1 MNVAIPGCRAVPN
14 KKGMEQMKEKDRAKI
29 GELKALRHDVAGVDL
44 GSREHYVCATAP
56 GGNGRDVEKFGSVT
70 AELYRMVD
78 WLKARGV
85 KSVAMESTGVYWISV
100 YEVLESRGMEVVLV
114 NARALLN
121 VPGRKTD
128 VLDCQWIQL
137 LHSCGLLK
145 GAFRPADEVCALR
158 ALIRERSTL
167 NLESAD
173 WIRRMQKSLDQMNI
187 RIHQAVSDIC
197 GTTGMALVRAIVSG
211 ERDANVLAGLRDP
224 RCRKTT
230 DEIAQY
236 LRGNWRAEHLFAL
249 GQALMIYDFLQ
260 TRKEEF
266 DQEIMRALQQLEQQ
280 SMREQVVPALP
291 RKDKMKAIKK
301 RGQQPMREALY
312 RMSGSDLTAIDGVGV
327 ETAETV
333 LSEIGTD
340 LTDFPTERHFVSYL
354 KLSPKLAISGG
365 KQLFGKKRLSTST
378 RVGVALRTAAV
389 SLRTSKTA
397 LGAEFRRLARLK
409 GIGVA
414 VFAMAR
420 KLAIL
425 IYRLLKFGQGYLDKG
440 VEVYEERFRQR
451 RITACHAMAKSL
463 GLRLVEN
470 ESAVT

>member
-1 MNVAIPGCRAVPN
+1 MKRN
-14 KKGMEQMKEKDRAKI
+14 KVKCTVQA
-29 GELKALRHDVAGVDL
+29 GELSVLRREVAGADL
-44 GSREHYVCATAP
+44 GSREHYVCAPALQ
-56 GGNGRDVEKFGSVT
+56 GDGRDVESFGSIT
-70 AELYRMVD
+70 AELYRMAD

-85 KSVAMESTGVYWISV
+85 QSVAMESTGVYWISV
-100 YEVLESRGMEVVLV
+100 YEVLESRGFEVVLV
-114 NARALLN
+114 NARALLS

-145 GAFRPADEVCALR
+145 GSFRPADDVCALR

-167 NLESAD
+167 IAESAD

-187 RIHQAVSDIC
+187 RVHQAVSDLS
-197 GTTGMALVRAIVSG
+197 GMTGMAIVRAIVGG
-211 ERDANVLAGLRDP
+211 ERDPKMLANLRDA
-224 RCRKTT
+224 RCRKTVE
-230 DEIAQY
+230 EIAEH

-249 GQALMIYDFLQ
+249 GQALKLYDFIQ
-260 TRKEEF
+260 ARKDEY
-266 DQEIMRALQQLEQQ
+266 DQEILQALKKLEQASLNQ
-280 SMREQVVPALP
+280 QEVPDLTRP
-291 RKDKMKAIKK
+291 EKMKSMNK
-301 RGQQPMREALY
+301 RGQQPVREALY
-312 RMSGSDLTAIDGVGV
+312 RMSGTDLTTIDGIGV

-340 LTDFPTERHFVSYL
+340 LSSFPTEHHFVSYL

-365 KQLFGKKRLSTST
+365 KPIAGKKRLSTST
-378 RVGVALRTAAV
+378 RIGSVLRMAA
-389 SLRTSKTA
+389 STLRNSKTA

-409 GIGVA
+409 GMGVA

-425 IYRLLKFGQGYLDKG
+425 IFRLLKFGQAYLDQG

-451 RITACHAMAKSL
+451 RLMACQEMAKSL
-463 GLRLVEN
+463 GFRLVQKELA
-470 ESAVT
+470 SS

>member
-1 MNVAIPGCRAVPN
+1 MKR
-14 KKGMEQMKEKDRAKI
+14 KKVRGRVQA
-29 GELKALRHDVAGVDL
+29 GELSVLRRDVAGADL
-44 GSREHYVCATAP
+44 GSREHYVCAPALQ
-56 GGNGRDVEKFGSVT
+56 GEGRDIESFGSIT
-70 AELYRMVD
+70 AELYRMAD

-100 YEVLESRGMEVVLV
+100 YEVLESRGLEVVLV
-114 NARALLN
+114 NARALMS

-145 GAFRPADEVCALR
+145 GSFRPADDVCALR

-167 NLESAD
+167 IAESAD

-187 RIHQAVSDIC
+187 RVHHAVADLS
-197 GTTGMALVRAIVSG
+197 GVTGMAIVRAIVGG
-211 ERDANVLAGLRDP
+211 ERDPKVLAGLRDA
-224 RCRKTT
+224 RCHKTVE
-230 DEIAQY
+230 EIAEH

-249 GQALMIYDFLQ
+249 GQALKLYDFIQARKDEYDQEILQ
-260 TRKEEF
+260 ALKKLEQASMNHQAVPDLTRKEK
-266 DQEIMRALQQLEQQ
+266 MQ
-280 SMREQVVPALP
+280 SL
-291 RKDKMKAIKK
+291 KK
-301 RGQQPMREALY
+301 RGQQPVREALY
-312 RMSGSDLTAIDGVGV
+312 RMSGTDLTTIDGIGV

-340 LTDFPTERHFVSYL
+340 LSSFPTEHHFVSYL

-365 KQLFGKKRLSTST
+365 KPISSKKRLSTST
-378 RVGVALRTAAV
+378 RVGSALRMAATT
-389 SLRTSKTA
+389 LRNSKTA
-397 LGAEFRRLARLK
+397 LGAEFRRFARLK
-409 GIGVA
+409 GMGVA

-425 IYRLLKFGQGYLDKG
+425 IFRLLKFGQAYLDQG

-451 RITACHAMAKSL
+451 RLMACQEMAKSL
-463 GLRLVEN
+463 GFRLIQKELAT
-470 ESAVT
+470 S